1 MASTLDEIRRKL
13 REKENKFGSG
23 SNGSANEVYPFWNIP
38 EGSTATIRFLPDGDP
53 NNTFFWVERLIIKLP
68 FEGVV
73 GHDDSKPVVVQ
84 VPCVEMWGK
93 TCPIL
98 SEVRAWFKDPDLEA
112 TGRKYWKKRSYVFQ
126 GFVVNNPMDEQAPEN
141 PIRRFVINKT
151 IYETIRASLMDAE
164 MEEIPTDYAAGRD
177 FKLTKTKRGQYA
189 DYSTSAWS
197 MRTRALTDNELEAI
211 NKYGLFDL
219 KEYLPKEPGSKE
231 LEIIKEMF
239 EASVNGELYDE
250 SRWGSYYKPA
260 GFTASE
266 NKSTVSI
273 PATTT
278 ADVDEEDEPAPAPK
292 AAKPA
297 PSNALSKLKAAAAK
311 VVDDEVEEAADSTK
325 PDPSQILEMIK
336 QRRANKS

>member
-1 MASTLDEIRRKL
+1 MSKLVEIRKQL
-13 REKENKFGSG
+13 RAKENRFGSG
-23 SNGSANEVYPFWNIP
+23 SNGFANEVFPFWNIP

-68 FEGVV
+68 FEGIV
-73 GHDDSKPVVVQ
+73 GQDESKPAIVQ

-98 SEVRAWFKDPDLEA
+98 SEVRAWFKDPDLES

-141 PIRRFVINKT
+141 SIRRFVINKT

-164 MEEIPTDYAAGRD
+164 MEEIPTDYSAGRD

-197 MRTRALTDNELEAI
+197 MKTRSLTEKELEAI
-211 NKYGLFDL
+211 NTFGLFDL
-219 KEYLPKEPGSKE
+219 KEYLPKEPSSKE
-231 LEIIKEMF
+231 LEVIKEMF

-250 SRWGSYYKPA
+250 ARWGNYYKPA
-260 GFTASE
+260 GFTSAE
-266 NKSTVSI
+266 NNSTVLLPKNTM
-273 PATTT
+273 PA
-278 ADVDEEDEPAPAPK
+278 VDEDDEPTPAPAPK
-292 AAKPA
+292 PT

-311 VVDDEVEEAADSTK
+311 TVDEEEIVEETSK